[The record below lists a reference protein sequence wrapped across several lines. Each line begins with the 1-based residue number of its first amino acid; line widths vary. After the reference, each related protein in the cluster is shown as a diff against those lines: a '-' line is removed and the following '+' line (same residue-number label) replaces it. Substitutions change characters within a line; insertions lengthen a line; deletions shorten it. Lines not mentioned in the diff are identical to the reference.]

1 MTNFDQEINL
11 FSEIK
16 NKYKPVAG
24 YHLVLDLDAYRVGSE
39 IILQFSFDSEDYFK
53 FVNIEVRN
61 KNKEIVI
68 ITSNG
73 DGFIEYDSSKLFILY
88 NYKINEILIFYDK
101 TPSPYRINRSLKQ
114 QMLVLAHD
122 LTYPKLKKPCS

>member
-1 MTNFDQEINL
+1 MTDFDQEINL
-11 FSEIK
+11 FNEIK
-16 NKYKPVAG
+16 NRYKPVAG
-24 YHLVLDLDAYRVGSE
+24 YHLVLDLDAYRVGRE
-39 IILQFSFDSEDYFK
+39 IILQFRFDSKDYFK

-73 DGFIEYDSSKLFILY
+73 DGFFEYDSSKLFVLY
-88 NYKINEILIFYDK
+88 NYKKKTMLIFNDK